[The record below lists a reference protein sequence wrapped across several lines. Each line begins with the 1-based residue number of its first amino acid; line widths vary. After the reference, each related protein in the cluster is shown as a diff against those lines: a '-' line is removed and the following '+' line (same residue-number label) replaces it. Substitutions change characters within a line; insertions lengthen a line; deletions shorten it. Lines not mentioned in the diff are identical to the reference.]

1 MKTPEITAL
10 RNGIYRAPDN
20 AARLRKAARRAAAS
34 WIAVDLGAV
43 RGKRALLDALARVF
57 MFPDSFGGN
66 WDALAD
72 CLQDLSWLPERGWVV
87 VLGGIEGFAAEAP
100 ADHALLLDI
109 LAAAASYWR
118 QHERIFIVLV
128 DGGAGLP
135 EFSAP

>member
-1 MKTPEITAL
+1 MKTPAISAEAGGVYRSPADIAAL
-10 RNGIYRAPDN
+10 RR
-20 AARLRKAARRAAAS
+20 AARRAAAS

-87 VLGGIEGFAAEAP
+87 VLGGVEGFAAEAP

-109 LAAAASYWR
+109 LGAAASYWR
-118 QHERIFIVLV
+118 QQGRIFIVLV

-135 EFSAP
+135 EFSAR